1 MLKIESRQFAREHDL
16 FACIQC
22 GKCTGGCP
30 MAIKT
35 RLNPRALIYRLLIAG
50 NGFDLEGREELWDC
64 TTCSTCAS
72 RCPKQVNPMEMV
84 IALRSQFVEK
94 GRVHPNVKTALEST
108 FRYGNPLTMPRE
120 DRAAWVGELPV
131 KFYEEGL
138 EYLFFVGC
146 TPSYDPRV
154 QQVAR
159 SLARL
164 LERAGVD
171 YGILG
176 EGESC
181 CGSEIRRLGEAGLF
195 EMIVEENQE
204 LYKSMKV
211 HNMFTTSPHC
221 FNVFKNDYPKN
232 GLQVQHYT
240 QLLAGLLA
248 KDADARQGDARTG
261 DAPLSLHAKTDLRP
275 GRLYFNGGVEATV
288 TYHDPCYLGKHNQI
302 FDEPRKVLQ
311 SIPGVRL
318 VEMDRSREKSL
329 CCEGGGGR
337 MWLEGTNPGTRLAQ
351 MRVKE
356 ALETGAE
363 ILATACPFC
372 LLTLD
377 EAVKHL
383 NAAERI
389 RVMDIAEI
397 AAQAL

>member
-1 MLKIESRQFAREHDL
+1 MLMIESRQLVRDYDL

-30 MAIKT
+30 MAMKT
-35 RLNPRALIYRLLIAG
+35 RLNPRSLIYRLLLTD
-50 NGFDLEGREELWDC
+50 NGFDLEGHEELWDC
-64 TTCSTCAS
+64 TTCSTCS
-72 RCPKQVNPMEMV
+72 ERCPKQVNPMDML
-84 IALRSQFVEK
+84 IALRSQIVER

-120 DRAAWVGELPV
+120 DRAAWVGDTLV
-131 KFYEEGL
+131 KNYEEGRD
-138 EYLFFVGC
+138 YLYFVGC

-164 LERAGVD
+164 MAKADVD
-171 YGILG
+171 FGILG
-176 EGESC
+176 EEESC
-181 CGSEIRRLGEAGLF
+181 CGSEVRRLGEAGLF
-195 EMIVEENQE
+195 EMMVEENQE
-204 LYKSMKV
+204 LFKSLGIHKMV
-211 HNMFTTSPHC
+211 TTSPHC

-232 GLQVQHYT
+232 GMQVEHYT
-240 QLLAGLLA
+240 QLLSGLVDQDSGAAGGHLSFTGSVDA
-248 KDADARQGDARTG
+248 K
-261 DAPLSLHAKTDLRP
+261 
-275 GRLYFNGGVEATV
+275 V
-288 TYHDPCYLGKHNQI
+288 TYHDPCYLGKHNHI
-302 FDEPRKVLQ
+302 FEEPRKVLL
-311 SIPGVRL
+311 SIPGLQL

-337 MWLEGTNPGTRLAQ
+337 MWLEGTNPGVRLAQ
-351 MRVKE
+351 SRIKE

-372 LLTLD
+372 LLTLE

-383 NAAERI
+383 NAEDKI

>member
-1 MLKIESRQFAREHDL
+1 MLKIESRQFVREHDL

-35 RLNPRALIYRLLIAG
+35 KLNPRTLIYRLLIAG
-50 NGFDLEGREELWDC
+50 NGFDLEGRDELWDC
-64 TTCSTCAS
+64 TTCSTCSS
-72 RCPKQVNPMEMV
+72 RCPKQVNPMEIV

-120 DRAAWVGELPV
+120 ERGAWAKDLPV
-131 KFYEEGL
+131 KPFEEGT
-138 EYLFFVGC
+138 EYLYFVGC

-154 QQVAR
+154 QKVAT
-159 SLARL
+159 SLTRL
-164 LERAGVD
+164 LGGAGVD
-171 YGILG
+171 FGILG

-195 EMIVEENQE
+195 EMIVEETQE
-204 LYKSMKV
+204 LYKEMGVHKV
-211 HNMFTTSPHC
+211 FTTSPHC

-232 GLQVQHYT
+232 GTTVQHYT
-240 QLLAGLLA
+240 QMLSGLLDGTVQA
-248 KDADARQGDARTG
+248 ERLEFT
-261 DAPLSLHAKTDLRP
+261 
-275 GRLYFNGGVEATV
+275 GRLDAAV
-288 TYHDPCYLGKHNQI
+288 TYHDPCYLGKHNGI
-302 FDEPRKVLQ
+302 FDEPRHVLN

-356 ALETGAE
+356 ALDTGAE

-383 NAAERI
+383 NAEERI

>member
-1 MLKIESRQFAREHDL
+1 MLQIESREFVQAHNL

-35 RLNPRALIYRLLIAG
+35 RLNPRSLIYRLLVAG
-50 NGFDLEGREELWDC
+50 DGFDIEGREELWDC
-64 TTCSTCAS
+64 TTCSTCYS
-72 RCPKQVNPMEMV
+72 RCPKRVNAMEAV
-84 IALRSQFVEK
+84 IALRSAFVEK

-108 FRYGNPLTMPRE
+108 FRHGNPLTMPRE
-120 DRAAWVGELPV
+120 DRGLWIGDLTLKAMA
-131 KFYEEGL
+131 EGA
-138 EYLFFVGC
+138 EYLYYVGC

-154 QQVAR
+154 QEVAR
-159 SLARL
+159 SIARL
-164 LERAGVD
+164 MQRAGLDFSV
-171 YGILG
+171 LG
-176 EGESC
+176 AEESC
-181 CGSEIRRLGEAGLF
+181 CGSEVRRLGETGLF

-204 LYKSMKV
+204 LFKSAGIGK
-211 HNMFTTSPHC
+211 MFTTSPHC
-221 FNVFKNDYPKN
+221 FNAFKNDYPN
-232 GLQVQHYT
+232 QQVEVRHYS
-240 QLLAGLLA
+240 QVLAGLLEDGKLEFSGA
-248 KDADARQGDARTG
+248 
-261 DAPLSLHAKTDLRP
+261 
-275 GRLYFNGGVEATV
+275 VEKKV
-288 TYHDPCYLGKHNQI
+288 TYHDPCYLGKHNGVY
-302 FDEPRKVLQ
+302 DEPRQVLHA
-311 SIPGVRL
+311 IPGLEL

-351 MRVKE
+351 QRIQE

-383 NAAERI
+383 NAQEKL

-397 AAQAL
+397 AFQAL

>member
-1 MLKIESRQFAREHDL
+1 MLLIESRQFAREHEL

-35 RLNPRALIYRLLIAG
+35 RLNPRSLIYRLLIAG

-120 DRAAWVGELPV
+120 DRAAWAAGLPV
-131 KFYEEGL
+131 KPYEQGH
-138 EYLFFVGC
+138 EYLYFVGC

-154 QQVAR
+154 QQVAQAL
-159 SLARL
+159 SRL

-171 YGILG
+171 FGILG

-204 LYKSMKV
+204 LFKSMDIHK
-211 HNMFTTSPHC
+211 MFTTSPHC

-240 QLLAGLLA
+240 QLLAGLLERGGTGHLSFTGSV
-248 KDADARQGDARTG
+248 DAM
-261 DAPLSLHAKTDLRP
+261 
-275 GRLYFNGGVEATV
+275 V

-302 FDEPRKVLQ
+302 FDEPRQVLE
-311 SIPGVRL
+311 SIPGLKL

-356 ALETGAE
+356 ALETGAQ

-383 NAAERI
+383 NATDRI
-389 RVMDIAEI
+389 QVMDVAEI